1 MAFWITLIRGMLAVA
16 LGVGLVFWPDKA
28 RPILVSFMGM
38 FWLVS
43 GIVSLRWGVHG
54 ERARGLS
61 LLAGAAGVLAGV
73 GMLSRRFTQGMV
85 GEDVLLSVIGVI
97 IFLTGLMH
105 IFGGFRTGP
114 AETRTYGPI
123 RSRVWPRTWSWTA
136 FLLGLFE
143 IVLGVIL
150 IVEPMGRGPV
160 VYSAASLWAL
170 VGGTILIGDALRIRR
185 LRQTHPAPEA
195 EPAPTMDE
203 SRPTRTVGPP
213 NTDGR

>member
-1 MAFWITLIRGMLAVA
+1 MAFWITLVRGMLAVT
-16 LGVGLVFWPDKA
+16 LGVALVFWPDKA
-28 RPILVSFMGM
+28 RPILVNFMGM

-54 ERARGLS
+54 ERAKGLS

-85 GEDVLLSVIGVI
+85 GEDVLLSLIGLI

-114 AETRTYGPI
+114 VETHLLSQNRK
-123 RSRVWPRTWSWTA
+123 WSWTA

-150 IVEPMGRGPV
+150 VIAPMGRGPLI
-160 VYSAASLWAL
+160 YFAASVWAL
-170 VGGTILIGDALRIRR
+170 VGGTILLGDAVRLRR
-185 LRQTHPAPEA
+185 LRQTAQQA
-195 EPAPTMDE
+195 ELT
-203 SRPTRTVGPP
+203 SQ
-213 NTDGR
+213 DGREAKDE

>member
-1 MAFWITLIRGMLAVA
+1 MAFWITLIRGMLAVT
-16 LGVGLVFWPDKA
+16 LGVALLFWPDKA

-61 LLAGAAGVLAGV
+61 LVAGAAGVLAGV

-85 GEDVLLSVIGVI
+85 GEDVLLSVVGLI
-97 IFLTGLMH
+97 ILLTGLMH
-105 IFGGFRTGP
+105 IVGGFRTGP
-114 AETRTYGPI
+114 VETHLFSQNRK
-123 RSRVWPRTWSWTA
+123 WSWTA

-150 IVEPMGRGPV
+150 VVAPLERGPV
-160 VYSAASLWAL
+160 IYFAASVWAL
-170 VGGTILIGDALRIRR
+170 VGGAILLGDAVSLRRIRQRRER
-185 LRQTHPAPEA
+185 LDRQEQEGTQQPQEGTA
-195 EPAPTMDE
+195 ESAGE
-203 SRPTRTVGPP
+203 G
-213 NTDGR
+213 